1 MNIER
6 KKFCRRAIHSGATPL
21 RVKVGLKTEGGRE
34 MEKENFLKVK
44 KKKKK
49 KKKNRYQVDLM
60 GRNGGGGVSLVDGI
74 CGIV

>member
-34 MEKENFLKVK
+34 IKKENFLKAK
-44 KKKKK
+44 AKNKP
-49 KKKNRYQVDLM
+49 KKNQTKTKTL
-60 GRNGGGGVSLVDGI
+60 SS
-74 CGIV
+74 